1 MPIWSLLLALCTEGI
16 QIGEVSRPQSLK
28 VLQWNLHSECFL
40 SCKSTKKAPHC
51 DAHYPSCQQHATSL
65 LRSLLAEVDFAGL
78 EQLSDPSFF
87 DQVDSHELGH
97 LQHQCGGSQ
106 GYGMYPFDVAT
117 IVFSAR
123 WAVKETAG
131 SPLTIGG
138 CMDKVNESSK
148 ENDYRAYVGQVFVH
162 KDTGLELLVLVAHYP
177 HTGKYEAG
185 VQMMAADLAQL
196 KARAKVDEV
205 LLLADTNQQKSNLE
219 IMQDLDPTARRVL
232 GSDVHLTCCYPAYFF
247 QYDRIIS
254 SNFESIGSQATT
266 LPFGNENTHHV
277 PDWATLNMHDPVL
290 VEFLV
295 PESLPRSGGRS
306 AALQLVPVVLALA
319 ALVPRTSC

>member
-1 MPIWSLLLALCTEGI
+1 
-16 QIGEVSRPQSLK
+16 
-28 VLQWNLHSECFL
+28 
-40 SCKSTKKAPHC
+40 
-51 DAHYPSCQQHATSL
+51 
-65 LRSLLAEVDFAGL
+65 VDFAGL

-97 LQHQCGGSQ
+97 QHQCGGSQ